1 MTLKILS
8 RRWFLKTVSLA
19 SMTFWGAIGR
29 LWPQSSGSE
38 EVPAVELTKLIAA
51 LGDTLI
57 PSAPG
62 YPGYRRLAGH
72 GITEEV
78 IRGLQGL
85 DLKEFAVMNAATRA
99 FFNGRLLVDLNGQ
112 QRTLFLQMVAD
123 SFPADSFGPPAVSL
137 AAGSLTDA
145 LSSETIETVQKLFRL
160 VRIRVLTVFY

>member
-62 YPGYRRLAGH
+62 YPGYRSH
-72 GITEEV
+72 SQMSTTVDVYTHVSEEEV
-78 IRGLQGL
+78 R
-85 DLKEFAVMNAATRA
+85 EAAEVLARA
-99 FFNGRLLVDLNGQ
+99 I
-112 QRTLFLQMVAD
+112 
-123 SFPADSFGPPAVSL
+123 SCPP
-137 AAGSLTDA
+137 
-145 LSSETIETVQKLFRL
+145 
-160 VRIRVLTVFY
+160 